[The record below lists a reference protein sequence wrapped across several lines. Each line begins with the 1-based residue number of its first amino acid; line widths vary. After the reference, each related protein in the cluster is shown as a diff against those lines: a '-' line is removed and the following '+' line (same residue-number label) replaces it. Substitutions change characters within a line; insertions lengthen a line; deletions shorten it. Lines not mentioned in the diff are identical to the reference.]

1 MALLPA
7 TPLKAQ
13 SPELLCPL
21 ARPSGSATEAM
32 SVYLC
37 VCRDV
42 WQVAYLKNCTFELY
56 DCGICSSAVVSVQH
70 SWNSKWRKCSIGLA
84 GVASIIV
91 YPSVLSSRCYY
102 YYRSSASFN
111 VVRTSLSSRQSPVDC
126 PVVNMIPA
134 CTSPYQRRRLHRTR
148 YRVAHFLLTL

>member
-1 MALLPA
+1 VFAGMSGKSRISK
-7 TPLKAQ
+7 T
-13 SPELLCPL
+13 
-21 ARPSGSATEAM
+21 ARLNFMIAE
-32 SVYLC
+32 
-37 VCRDV
+37 
-42 WQVAYLKNCTFELY
+42 F
-56 DCGICSSAVVSVQH
+56 SAVLLFQ
-70 SWNSKWRKCSIGLA
+70 CSILEIASDASAAVGLA

-148 YRVAHFLLTL
+148 YRVAHFLLTLYRCDFHLDLLFSFSFRISL